1 MSVRHISL
9 AAAILAV
16 LAGCAV
22 TAPPAPEQIRKDA
35 LQGAEIRT
43 SWSADAPQAGAVSD
57 NWLASFND
65 PQLNALV
72 DEALQRN
79 PDLRATAARVEQ
91 SAAYAQIARAALLPA
106 INLLGTG
113 GLKVGGGSD
122 LTSALQG
129 VMLGVSWEPDLW
141 GRLRYG
147 RNAADA
153 SYASA
158 QADYEFA
165 RQSMA
170 AQVARSWFLA
180 TEAMLQLAATESMA
194 QSSREL
200 LRLAEDREKVG
211 IGSQKDVVLA
221 RANLGLI
228 EDGVRQAR
236 LAHEQSIRSLE
247 TLLGRYPAAELRTA
261 PELPPMPAP
270 IPVGMPLDMLER
282 RPDVIAAE
290 RRVAAA
296 FNRAGEAR
304 AAQLPRIRLNASV
317 SALDSEVLELQDDF
331 ENPSGGA
338 GATLV
343 APLYQGGALRA
354 QVSVR
359 TAEQK
364 EALARYASQVLR
376 GINEVENALA
386 ASRMLSERMQ
396 LLDQVVKDQKK
407 TLEYDQAAYR
417 IGRQDLRSVQQ
428 QQQQVQSARI
438 ALLRV
443 QSEQLIQRVNLHLAL
458 GGSFAEP
465 MTVAAAR
472 VTAPAPVRPARRIVE
487 P

>member
-1 MSVRHISL
+1 MSATQLSL
-9 AAAILAV
+9 ASAVLAV

-22 TAPPAPEQIRKDA
+22 TAPPPPEQIRKDA
-35 LQGAEIRT
+35 LQGTEIRA
-43 SWSADAPQAGAVSD
+43 SWSADAPHAGAISD

-65 PQLNALV
+65 PQLNELV
-72 DEALQRN
+72 NEAIARN

-129 VMLGVSWEPDLW
+129 VMLGISWEPDLW
-141 GRLRYG
+141 GTLRYG

-153 SYASA
+153 TYASA

-170 AQVARSWFLA
+170 AQVARSWFMS
-180 TEAMLQLAATESMA
+180 TETKLQLAAAESMA

-200 LRLAEDREKVG
+200 LRLAVDRQKVG
-211 IGSQKDVVLA
+211 VGSQKDVALA
-221 RANLGLI
+221 RANLGTF
-228 EDGVRQAR
+228 EDAVQQSR
-236 LAHEQSIRSLE
+236 LAHEQAVRSLE
-247 TLLGRYPAAELRTA
+247 MLLGRYPATELQAA
-261 PELPPMPAP
+261 PALPAFPGPV
-270 IPVGMPLDMLER
+270 PVGMPLDMLER

-296 FNRAGEAR
+296 FDRVGEAR
-304 AAQLPRIRLNASV
+304 AARLPRIRLNASV
-317 SALDSEVLELQDDF
+317 SALDSEVIELQEDF

-376 GINEVENALA
+376 GINEVENSLA
-386 ASRMLSERMQ
+386 ASRILSERVQ
-396 LLDQVVKDQKK
+396 LLGQVVADQEK

-417 IGRQDLRSVQQ
+417 VGRQDLRSVQQ
-428 QQQQVQSARI
+428 QQQQVQSARM

-465 MTVAAAR
+465 MTVASAQSQ
-472 VTAPAPVRPARRIVE
+472 
-487 P
+487 